1 MNNKCTDS
9 LKYIKDFFTSLLNLE
24 SRDRLCSLYLELR
37 NCWTDAGQF
46 ESYLIIFDN
55 MFSHKEASLH
65 NDINRQQG
73 LIEAQSLKLNFVIR
87 KTDYI
92 GVVMIGHGPNCCVR
106 NLHNFPK
113 FQQDTVQTKTRLPPE
128 IFNVLIFVALSQW
141 FLFVFLTVGIK
152 SWHSLIRLRFD
163 ILCTN

>member
-1 MNNKCTDS
+1 
-9 LKYIKDFFTSLLNLE
+9 
-24 SRDRLCSLYLELR
+24 
-37 NCWTDAGQF
+37 
-46 ESYLIIFDN
+46 
-55 MFSHKEASLH
+55 MFSHKEASLY

-73 LIEAQSLKLNFVIR
+73 LTEAQSLQLNFVIR
-87 KTDYI
+87 KTNYI
-92 GVVMIGHGPNCCVR
+92 VVMIQLGPNCCVR

-113 FQQDTVQTKTRLPPE
+113 FKQDTVQTKTRLPPE

-141 FLFVFLTVGIK
+141 FLFVFLTVIIK